1 MTRHL
6 TLIAALTSA
15 LALSA
20 CDTGS
25 EAPTTGHKADTSP
38 AQGADEKSTD
48 EKSLTEQDAD
58 QQDAETLDDSLG
70 NAATLTLNG
79 TLSAPDNISLPA
91 DAEIHVQLIDVTLE
105 DGSAKV
111 LTEKTFDAN
120 QIALPLPF
128 RLTMPSKALND
139 DHRQVLQAEVRDAD
153 GMLRWSTAE
162 PETLALNAD
171 RTPAPKALVL
181 EAVETA
187 PNGELE
193 ADELP
198 VSQAGKPATSAEQ
211 ATPTKTPTEMP
222 EQA

>member
-15 LALSA
+15 LALTA

-25 EAPTTGHKADTSP
+25 EAPTTGNKADSST
-38 AQGADEKSTD
+38 AQGADEKTI
-48 EKSLTEQDAD
+48 TQQNAN
-58 QQDAETLDDSLG
+58 QQDAETLDDSLD

-91 DAEIHVQLIDVTLE
+91 DAKIHVQLIDVTLE

-111 LTEKTFDAN
+111 LTDKTFDASEV
-120 QIALPLPF
+120 ALPLPF
-128 RLTMPSKALND
+128 SLKMPSDALND
-139 DHRQVLQAEVRDAD
+139 DHRQVLQAEVRDGD
-153 GMLRWSTAE
+153 DMVRWSTAE
-162 PETLALNAD
+162 PEALALSAD
-171 RTPAPKALVL
+171 REPAPVALVL

-187 PNGELE
+187 PNEDLE
-193 ADELP
+193 ADERA
-198 VSQAGKPATSAEQ
+198 VSQAGQEATPAEQ
-211 ATPTKTPTEMP
+211 ATPTETQTP